1 MATPPKSGSTAPSSG
16 EVKAAQ
22 SYLATSPVKVP
33 AHKLAASSKELGKSL
48 DGSMSFL
55 RSLYEGQTNEA
66 QQQKERLDAI
76 SGAKK

>member
-1 MATPPKSGSTAPSSG
+1 MATTPKGGSTAPSSG

-48 DGSMSFL
+48 DGTMSFL

>member
-1 MATPPKSGSTAPSSG
+1 
-16 EVKAAQ
+16 
-22 SYLATSPVKVP
+22 
-33 AHKLAASSKELGKSL
+33 
-48 DGSMSFL
+48 MSFL